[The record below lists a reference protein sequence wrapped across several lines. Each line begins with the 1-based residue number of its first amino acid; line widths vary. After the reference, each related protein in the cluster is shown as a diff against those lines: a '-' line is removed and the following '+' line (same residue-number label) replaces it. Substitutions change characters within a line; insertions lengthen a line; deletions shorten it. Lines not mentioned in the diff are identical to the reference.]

1 MIKFIGI
8 TDIIDFDKDYKEDW
22 TTEIRIALKVTDKD
36 IIKKAKKIDKEYFNK
51 KCFGLNFNYV
61 HSENKMYVLGEG
73 FYYVDNG
80 GDDNYIKIDKDIVK
94 ELQDITET
102 EYLKYLDNREEYLKN
117 CEYNIIED
125 EI

>member
-1 MIKFIGI
+1 
-8 TDIIDFDKDYKEDW
+8 
-22 TTEIRIALKVTDKD
+22 
-36 IIKKAKKIDKEYFNK
+36 
-51 KCFGLNFNYV
+51 
-61 HSENKMYVLGEG
+61 MYVLGEG

-117 CEYNIIED
+117 RKNVKKQRKNA
-125 EI
+125 